1 MDDRWFSVSE
11 IAVHLGV
18 KDDTV
23 YKWIREKRLPAHRI
37 GRLWKLKKHE
47 VDEWVKIGG
56 ASESMATSATDTELK
71 VWIHDKKE
79 NHDLPAGIIPS

>member
-11 IAVHLGV
+11 IAAHLGV

-23 YKWIREKRLPAHRI
+23 YKWIKEKRLPAHRI

-47 VDEWVKIGG
+47 VDEWVKVGG
-56 ASESMATSATDTELK
+56 ASEAMVVSSTDKEL
-71 VWIHDKKE
+71 
-79 NHDLPAGIIPS
+79 N